1 MEPVYTKEESG
12 YVLTL
17 GERRIEVGPEVALCF
32 DKADSV
38 LLKHGAP
45 ALVQPYYEES
55 RKRLI
60 AVGFSSMAEDLVCIV
75 GAFDLEELN
84 KAVSICDYIGKLY
97 CNLDVVEVA
106 A

>member
-1 MEPVYTKEESG
+1 MEPVYTKESSG

-17 GERRIEVGPEVALCF
+17 GERRIEVGAAVALCF

-45 ALVQPYYEES
+45 AMVQAYFEET

-60 AVGFSSMAEDLVCIV
+60 AVGFRDMAEDLVCLV
-75 GAFDLEELN
+75 GEFDLEELN
-84 KAVSICDYIGKLY
+84 KAVSICDYVGTLY
-97 CNLDVVEVA
+97 RNLGVVEVA